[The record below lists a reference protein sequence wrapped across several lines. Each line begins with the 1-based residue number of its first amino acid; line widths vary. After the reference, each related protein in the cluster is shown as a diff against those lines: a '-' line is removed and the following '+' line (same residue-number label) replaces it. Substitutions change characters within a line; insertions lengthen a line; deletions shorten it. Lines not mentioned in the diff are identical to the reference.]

1 MTDDFSKLI
10 PHFSL
15 GIERLDLSLRAYNC
29 LKRAK
34 INTIGELVENYYHL
48 RDFRNLGVKTEEEI
62 QSKLKEFN
70 PG

>member
-15 GIERLDLSLRAYNC
+15 GIEHLDLSFRAYNC

-48 RDFRNLGVKTEEEI
+48 QDFRNLGVKSEKEI

>member
-1 MTDDFSKLI
+1 MTDDFSRLI

-15 GIERLDLSLRAYNC
+15 GIEHLDLSLRAYNC

-48 RDFRNLGVKTEEEI
+48 QEFRSLGEKSEEEI
-62 QSKLKEFN
+62 QRKLKEFN